1 LRIEIRDSELRRIVE
16 DPDLTPKRWSTDVIR
31 AFRKKMQLLEAAT
44 DERDIRA
51 YKALRLER
59 LAGDRAG
66 TSSIRIN
73 DQYRLI
79 LRFETDDDGRIV
91 IVLELVDYH

>member
-1 LRIEIRDSELRRIVE
+1 LRVEIRDGELRRIVE
-16 DPDLTPKRWSTDVIR
+16 DPDFKPKRWSADVVR
-31 AFRKKMQLLEAAT
+31 AFRKKIQLLDAAR

-51 YKALRLER
+51 YKALRLEK

-79 LRFETDDDGRIV
+79 LHFETDDDGRIV
-91 IVLELVDYH
+91 VVLELVDYH